1 VTLVGGETRLE
12 PSCSLWVDLEV
23 RGDDLGPPLQWLAVL
38 DKEVRMR
45 VTSAEWQSG
54 RLEPDAL
61 LLAQLNLKIKGY
73 VIIEDVISEAQLKE
87 IKDRFDELLGEYV
100 AKTDPNRG
108 ASRYGMPLPFEAPFA
123 STTLVANPILLQ
135 VIRSILGDE
144 IVCSYFAS
152 DTALSGSQY
161 QQAHSDVEPLF
172 PQDNVS
178 LPPFCY
184 VVNIPLVDFRP
195 DNGPTEIWPYG
206 THLVGDPTVVPRPDF
221 TRIDELREL
230 PLGRFTE
237 EEMTPQQVITPAGS
251 VVIRDIRMWHRGTPN
266 RSNEPRPMMAM
277 VYNRPWYNHGCVQ
290 CEDQ

>member
-1 VTLVGGETRLE
+1 MKVTN
-12 PSCSLWVDLEV
+12 
-23 RGDDLGPPLQWLAVL
+23 
-38 DKEVRMR
+38 
-45 VTSAEWQSG
+45 AEWRSG
-54 RLEPDAL
+54 RLDPDNL

-73 VIIEDVISEAQLKE
+73 VIIEDVFGETQLEE
-87 IKDRFDELLGEYV
+87 IKGRFDELLSDYI
-100 AKTDPNRG
+100 ARTDSNRG

-135 VIRSILGDE
+135 VIQSILGDDV
-144 IVCSYFAS
+144 ICSFFAS

-172 PQDNVS
+172 PHDNIS

-195 DNGPTEIWPYG
+195 DNGPTEIWPFG
-206 THLVGDPTVVPRPDF
+206 THLVGDPSVVPVPDF
-221 TRIDELREL
+221 TRIEELRNS
-230 PLGRFTE
+230 PVGRFTE
-237 EEMTPQQVITPAGS
+237 EEMTPEQVITPAGS

-277 VYNRPWYNHGCVQ
+277 VYNRPWYNHGVVEITENEFTALPDEVKQ
-290 CEDQ
+290 VFRKAVVR

>member
-1 VTLVGGETRLE
+1 MKV
-12 PSCSLWVDLEV
+12 SS
-23 RGDDLGPPLQWLAVL
+23 
-38 DKEVRMR
+38 
-45 VTSAEWQSG
+45 SEWENG
-54 RLEPDAL
+54 RLTPENL
-61 LLAQLNLKIKGY
+61 LSAQLNLKIKGY
-73 VIIEDVISEAQLKE
+73 VIIEDVFDDAQLTALKA
-87 IKDRFDELLGEYV
+87 RFDELLTAFVE
-100 AKTDPNRG
+100 KTDPNRG

-123 STTLVANPILLQ
+123 STTLVANPIILQ
-135 VIRSILGDE
+135 VIRSILGEDV
-144 IVCSYFAS
+144 ICSFFAS

-172 PQDNVS
+172 PQDDIS

-184 VVNIPLVDFRP
+184 VVNIPLVDFRE

-206 THLVGDPTVVPRPDF
+206 THLVGDPRVVPIPDF
-221 TRIDELREL
+221 TRIQELRES

-277 VYNRPWYNHGCVQ
+277 VYNRPWYNHGVVEIDGEKFEELPGEVKQ
-290 CEDQ
+290 VFRKAVVR